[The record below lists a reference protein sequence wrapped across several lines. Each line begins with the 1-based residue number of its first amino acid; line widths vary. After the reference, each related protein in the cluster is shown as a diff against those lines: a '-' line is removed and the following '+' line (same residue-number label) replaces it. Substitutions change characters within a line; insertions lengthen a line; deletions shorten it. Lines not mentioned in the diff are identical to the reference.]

1 MSPGMFPVRGQ
12 AWGQAWA
19 VRGLT
24 PGCTIAS
31 GMKRPVV
38 LAVAAV
44 ALIAAAVL
52 VWVDARRERE
62 FRRLI
67 AVGDAALASGQTFDA
82 IEAFSGALAL
92 KPDSMLASLKRG
104 DTYRRRGE
112 FAAALR
118 DLGQAAFLDPA
129 APRPI
134 ELLGDVQAAMGQY
147 EAAAAEYQ
155 RYLAIDDRAPAVLYK
170 LALAH
175 YRNGMAARAAD
186 PLRRAVAIDDRFAE
200 AHYLLGLSLRD
211 TDRDQ
216 ALRALRRALE
226 VNATFAAA
234 REELARLYEDM
245 GRPQDAIDQLEALA
259 ALEPARP
266 ERLVN
271 VGLAYARIGRRDT
284 AVLTLGRAAERHPDA
299 TVVYTALGRI
309 WLTSAEAQKDPVAL
323 GKAIEAL
330 QPAAA
335 QAGAASETRALYGR
349 ALALSGNMVAAE
361 RMLLQAVATAPVD
374 PSAYRYLAEVAR
386 TARAHDRRE
395 GCGREV
401 RDS

>member
-1 MSPGMFPVRGQ
+1 
-12 AWGQAWA
+12 
-19 VRGLT
+19 
-24 PGCTIAS
+24 
-31 GMKRPVV
+31 MKRPVI
-38 LAVAAV
+38 LAVAGV
-44 ALIAAAVL
+44 AIVTAAVL

-67 AVGDAALASGQTFDA
+67 AVGDAALARGQTFDA
-82 IEAFSGALAL
+82 IEAFSGALVL
-92 KPDSMLASLKRG
+92 KPASMLASLKRG
-104 DTYRRRGE
+104 DTYRRRGDY
-112 FAAALR
+112 AAALR
-118 DLGQAAFLDPA
+118 ELGPAAFLDPA

-134 ELLGDVQAAMGQY
+134 ELLGDVQSALGQY
-147 EAAAAEYQ
+147 AAAATEYQ

-175 YRNGMAARAAD
+175 YRNGMAARAIE

-200 AHYLLGLSLRD
+200 AHYLLGLCLRQ
-211 TDRDQ
+211 TNRTQ
-216 ALRALRRALE
+216 SLRALRRALE
-226 VNATFAAA
+226 INATFAAA
-234 REELARLYEDM
+234 REELARVYEEM
-245 GRPQDAIDQLEALA
+245 GRWQDAIDHLEALA
-259 ALEPARP
+259 ALEPARA

-299 TVVYTALGRI
+299 TIVFTALGRI

-335 QAGAASETRALYGR
+335 QADAASETRALYGR

-361 RMLLQAVATAPVD
+361 RMLLQAVATVPVD

-386 TARAHDRRE
+386 RLGHASVAKDAAQKYA
-395 GCGREV
+395 V
-401 RDS
+401 LAPL

>member
-1 MSPGMFPVRGQ
+1 
-12 AWGQAWA
+12 
-19 VRGLT
+19 
-24 PGCTIAS
+24 
-31 GMKRPVV
+31 MKRPVV

-44 ALIAAAVL
+44 AAITAAVL
-52 VWVDARRERE
+52 VGVDAQRERE

-82 IEAFSGALAL
+82 IESFSGALAL

-147 EAAAAEYQ
+147 AAAAAEYQ
-155 RYLAIDDRAPAVLYK
+155 RYLTIDDRAPSVLYK

-175 YRNGMAARAAD
+175 YRSGMPARATD
-186 PLRRAVAIDDRFAE
+186 PLRKAVAIDDRFAE
-200 AHYLLGLSLRD
+200 AHYLLGLCLRD
-211 TDRDQ
+211 TDRGQ

-234 REELARLYEDM
+234 REELARVYEDM
-245 GRPQDAIDQLEALA
+245 GRAQDAIDQLEALA
-259 ALEPARP
+259 ALEPTRP

-284 AVLTLGRAAERHPDA
+284 AVLTLGRAAERHPEA
-299 TVVYTALGRI
+299 TIVYTALGRI
-309 WLTSAEAQKDPVAL
+309 WLTSAETQKDPVAL
-323 GKAIEAL
+323 SKAIEAL

-361 RMLLQAVATAPVD
+361 RMLLQAVATVPVD
-374 PSAYRYLAEVAR
+374 PSAYRYLSEVAR
-386 TARAHDRRE
+386 RLGHISVAKDAAMKYASLAPSRL
-395 GCGREV
+395 
-401 RDS
+401 

>member
-1 MSPGMFPVRGQ
+1 
-12 AWGQAWA
+12 
-19 VRGLT
+19 
-24 PGCTIAS
+24 
-31 GMKRPVV
+31 MKRPVI

-44 ALIAAAVL
+44 AIVTAAVL
-52 VWVDARRERE
+52 VGVDARRERE

-67 AVGDAALASGQTFDA
+67 AVGDAAIANGQTFDA
-82 IEAFSGALAL
+82 IEAFSGALVL
-92 KPDSMLASLKRG
+92 KPASMLASLKRG
-104 DTYRRRGE
+104 DTYRRRGDY
-112 FAAALR
+112 AAALR

-134 ELLGDVQAAMGQY
+134 ELLGDVQVALGQY
-147 EAAAAEYQ
+147 AAAATEYQ

-175 YRNGMAARAAD
+175 YRNGMAARAID

-200 AHYLLGLSLRD
+200 AHYLLGLCLRE
-211 TDRDQ
+211 TDRRQ
-216 ALRALRRALE
+216 SLRALRRALE
-226 VNATFAAA
+226 INATFAAA
-234 REELARLYEDM
+234 REELARVYEEM
-245 GRPQDAIDQLEALA
+245 GRWQDAIDHLEALA
-259 ALEPARP
+259 ALEPARA

-299 TVVYTALGRI
+299 TIVFTALGRI

-335 QAGAASETRALYGR
+335 QADAASETRALYGR

-361 RMLLQAVATAPVD
+361 RMLLQAVATVPVD

-386 TARAHDRRE
+386 RLGHASVAKDAAAKYA
-395 GCGREV
+395 V
-401 RDS
+401 LAPL

>member
-1 MSPGMFPVRGQ
+1 
-12 AWGQAWA
+12 
-19 VRGLT
+19 
-24 PGCTIAS
+24 
-31 GMKRPVV
+31 MKRSVV
-38 LAVAAV
+38 LTVAALAV
-44 ALIAAAVL
+44 VAAAVL
-52 VWVDARRERE
+52 VWADARRERE

-67 AVGDAALASGQTFDA
+67 AVGDAALAGDQTFDA

-92 KPDSMLASLKRG
+92 KPNSMLASLKRG

-112 FAAALR
+112 YAAALR

-134 ELLGDVQAAMGQY
+134 ELLGDVQTALGQY
-147 EAAAAEYQ
+147 AAAAAEYQ
-155 RYLAIDDRAPAVLYK
+155 RYLAIDDRAPGVLYK

-175 YRNGMAARAAD
+175 YRNGMAARAVD
-186 PLRRAVAIDDRFAE
+186 PLRHAITLNDRFAE
-200 AHYLLGLSLRD
+200 AHYLLGLCLRE
-211 TDRDQ
+211 TDRRQ
-216 ALRALRRALE
+216 SLGAFRHALE
-226 VNATFAAA
+226 ISPTFAAA
-234 REELARLYEDM
+234 REELARLYEQM
-245 GRPQDAIDQLEALA
+245 GRWQDSIDELEALA

-266 ERLVN
+266 ERLVS

-309 WLTSAEAQKDPVAL
+309 WLTSAEGQNDPVAL

-335 QAGAASETRALYGR
+335 QADAVSETRTLYGR
-349 ALALSGNMVAAE
+349 ALALSGNMIAAE
-361 RMLLQAVATAPVD
+361 RMLLQAVAMVPVD

-386 TARAHDRRE
+386 RLGHATIAKDAATKYALLTASAL
-395 GCGREV
+395 
-401 RDS
+401 

>member
-1 MSPGMFPVRGQ
+1 
-12 AWGQAWA
+12 
-19 VRGLT
+19 
-24 PGCTIAS
+24 
-31 GMKRPVV
+31 MKRPVV
-38 LAVAAV
+38 LAVAAA

-67 AVGDAALASGQTFDA
+67 AVGDAALASGQTFRA
-82 IEAFSGALAL
+82 IEAFSGALTL

-112 FAAALR
+112 FGAALR

-147 EAAAAEYQ
+147 EAAATEYQ
-155 RYLAIDDRAPAVLYK
+155 RYLTIDDRAPAVLYK

-175 YRNGMAARAAD
+175 YRNGMAPKAAD

-245 GRPQDAIDQLEALA
+245 GRHQDAIDQLEALA

-271 VGLAYARIGRRDT
+271 VGLAYARIGRRNT

-299 TVVYTALGRI
+299 TIVYTALGRI

-335 QAGAASETRALYGR
+335 QAGAGSETRALYGR

-361 RMLLQAVATAPVD
+361 RMLLQAVAAPPVD

-386 TARAHDRRE
+386 RLGHMAVARDAA
-395 GCGREV
+395 
-401 RDS
+401 SKYATLAPSTL

>member
-1 MSPGMFPVRGQ
+1 
-12 AWGQAWA
+12 
-19 VRGLT
+19 
-24 PGCTIAS
+24 
-31 GMKRPVV
+31 MKRPV
-38 LAVAAV
+38 LFTVAAV
-44 ALIAAAVL
+44 AIVTAAVL

-67 AVGDAALASGQTFDA
+67 AVGDAALAGGQTFDA

-92 KPDSMLASLKRG
+92 KPESMLASLKRG

-112 FAAALR
+112 YSAALR

-134 ELLGDVQAAMGQY
+134 ELLGDVQTALGQY
-147 EAAAAEYQ
+147 AAAAAEYQ
-155 RYLAIDDRAPAVLYK
+155 RYLTLDDRASVVLYK

-175 YRNGMAARAAD
+175 YRNGAAARAVD

-200 AHYLLGLSLRD
+200 AHYLLGLCLRETDRAQSLRS
-211 TDRDQ
+211 
-216 ALRALRRALE
+216 LRRALE
-226 VNATFAAA
+226 VNTTFAAA
-234 REELARLYEDM
+234 REELARVYEEM
-245 GRPQDAIDQLEALA
+245 GRWQDAIDQLEWLA
-259 ALEPARP
+259 ALEPTRA

-284 AVLTLGRAAERHPDA
+284 AILTLGRAAERHPEA
-299 TVVYTALGRI
+299 TAVYTALGRI
-309 WLTSAEAQKDPVAL
+309 WLTSAEAQQDRVAL

-335 QAGAASETRALYGR
+335 RAGAASETRALYGR

-361 RMLLQAVATAPVD
+361 RMLLQAVATVPVD

-386 TARAHDRRE
+386 RLGHAAVAKDAAAKYAIL
-395 GCGREV
+395 GPI
-401 RDS
+401 

>member
-1 MSPGMFPVRGQ
+1 
-12 AWGQAWA
+12 
-19 VRGLT
+19 
-24 PGCTIAS
+24 
-31 GMKRPVV
+31 MKRPVV
-38 LAVAAV
+38 LTVAAV
-44 ALIAAAVL
+44 AIVAAAVL

-67 AVGDAALASGQTFDA
+67 AVGDAALAGDQTFDA

-92 KPDSMLASLKRG
+92 KPNSMLASLKRG

-112 FAAALR
+112 YAAALR

-134 ELLGDVQAAMGQY
+134 ELLGDVQTALGQY
-147 EAAAAEYQ
+147 AAAAAEYQ
-155 RYLAIDDRAPAVLYK
+155 RYLAIDDRAPGVLYK

-175 YRNGMAARAAD
+175 YRNGLAARAVD
-186 PLRRAVAIDDRFAE
+186 PLRRAITLNDRFAE
-200 AHYLLGLSLRD
+200 AHYLLGLCLRE
-211 TDRDQ
+211 TDRRQ
-216 ALRALRRALE
+216 SLGAFRRALE
-226 VNATFAAA
+226 ISPTFAAA
-234 REELARLYEDM
+234 REELARMYEQM
-245 GRPQDAIDQLEALA
+245 GRWQDSIDELEALA

-266 ERLVN
+266 ERLVS

-309 WLTSAEAQKDPVAL
+309 WLTTAEGQKDPVAL

-335 QAGAASETRALYGR
+335 QADAGSETRALYGR

-361 RMLLQAVATAPVD
+361 RMLLRAVAMVPVD
-374 PSAYRYLAEVAR
+374 PAAYRYLAEVA
-386 TARAHDRRE
+386 
-395 GCGREV
+395 GRLGHATIAK
-401 RDS
+401 DAAAKYALLASSAL

>member
-1 MSPGMFPVRGQ
+1 
-12 AWGQAWA
+12 
-19 VRGLT
+19 
-24 PGCTIAS
+24 
-31 GMKRPVV
+31 MKRPVV
-38 LAVAAV
+38 LSVAAV
-44 ALIAAAVL
+44 AIVAAAVL

-67 AVGDAALASGQTFDA
+67 AVGDAALAGDQTFDA

-92 KPDSMLASLKRG
+92 KPNSMLASLKRG

-112 FAAALR
+112 YAAALR

-134 ELLGDVQAAMGQY
+134 ELLGDVQTALGQY
-147 EAAAAEYQ
+147 AAAAAEYQ
-155 RYLAIDDRAPAVLYK
+155 RYLAIDDRAPGVLYK

-175 YRNGMAARAAD
+175 YRNGMAARAVD
-186 PLRRAVAIDDRFAE
+186 PLRRAITLNDRFAE
-200 AHYLLGLSLRD
+200 AHYLLGLCLRE
-211 TDRDQ
+211 TDRRQ
-216 ALRALRRALE
+216 SLGAFRRALE
-226 VNATFAAA
+226 ISPTFAAA
-234 REELARLYEDM
+234 REELARMYEQM
-245 GRPQDAIDQLEALA
+245 GRWQDSIDELEALA

-266 ERLVN
+266 ERLVS

-309 WLTSAEAQKDPVAL
+309 WLTSAEGQKDPAAL

-335 QAGAASETRALYGR
+335 HPDAVSETRALYGR

-361 RMLLQAVATAPVD
+361 RMLLRAVAMVPVD
-374 PSAYRYLAEVAR
+374 PSAYRYLAEVA
-386 TARAHDRRE
+386 
-395 GCGREV
+395 GRLGHATIAN
-401 RDS
+401 DAAAKYALLASSAL

>member
-1 MSPGMFPVRGQ
+1 
-12 AWGQAWA
+12 
-19 VRGLT
+19 
-24 PGCTIAS
+24 
-31 GMKRPVV
+31 MKRSVV
-38 LAVAAV
+38 LTVAAV
-44 ALIAAAVL
+44 AIVAAAVL

-67 AVGDAALASGQTFDA
+67 AVGDAALAGGQTSDA

-92 KPDSMLASLKRG
+92 KPNSMLASLKRG

-112 FAAALR
+112 YAAALR

-134 ELLGDVQAAMGQY
+134 ELLGDVQTALGQY
-147 EAAAAEYQ
+147 AAAAAEYQ
-155 RYLAIDDRAPAVLYK
+155 RYLAIDDRAPGVLYK

-175 YRNGMAARAAD
+175 YRNGMAARAVD
-186 PLRRAVAIDDRFAE
+186 PLRNAITLNDRFAE
-200 AHYLLGLSLRD
+200 AHYLLGLCLRE
-211 TDRDQ
+211 TDRRQ
-216 ALRALRRALE
+216 SLGAFRRALE
-226 VNATFAAA
+226 ISPTFAAA
-234 REELARLYEDM
+234 REELARLYEQM
-245 GRPQDAIDQLEALA
+245 GRWQDSIDELEALA

-266 ERLVN
+266 ERLVS

-299 TVVYTALGRI
+299 TVVYTALGRL
-309 WLTSAEAQKDPVAL
+309 WLTSAEGQQDPVAL

-335 QAGAASETRALYGR
+335 QADAVSETRALYGR

-361 RMLLQAVATAPVD
+361 RMLLRAVAMVPVD

-386 TARAHDRRE
+386 RLGHATIAKDAAAKYALLA
-395 GCGREV
+395 
-401 RDS
+401 SSAL

>member
-1 MSPGMFPVRGQ
+1 
-12 AWGQAWA
+12 
-19 VRGLT
+19 
-24 PGCTIAS
+24 
-31 GMKRPVV
+31 MKRSVV
-38 LAVAAV
+38 ISVAAV
-44 ALIAAAVL
+44 AIVAATVL
-52 VWVDARRERE
+52 VLVDARRERE

-67 AVGDAALASGQTFDA
+67 AVGDAALANGQTFDA
-82 IEAFSGALAL
+82 IEAFSGALTL
-92 KPDSMLASLKRG
+92 KPQSMLASLKRG

-112 FAAALR
+112 YAAALR

-134 ELLGDVQAAMGQY
+134 ELLGDVQAALGQY
-147 EAAAAEYQ
+147 AAAAAEYQ
-155 RYLAIDDRAPAVLYK
+155 RYLALDDRAPGVLYK

-175 YRNGMAARAAD
+175 YRNGMADRAVD
-186 PLRRAVAIDDRFAE
+186 PLRRAVAMDDRFAE

-211 TDRDQ
+211 TDRQ
-216 ALRALRRALE
+216 QSLRALRRALE
-226 VNATFAAA
+226 VNPTFAAA
-234 REELARLYEDM
+234 REELARVYEQM
-245 GRPQDAIDQLEALA
+245 GRWQDAIDELEALA
-259 ALEPARP
+259 ALEPSRP

-335 QAGAASETRALYGR
+335 QPDAVSETRSLYGR

-361 RMLLQAVATAPVD
+361 RMLLQAIAMTPVD

-386 TARAHDRRE
+386 RLGHGNVAKDAAAKYALLA
-395 GCGREV
+395 
-401 RDS
+401 SSAL

>member
-1 MSPGMFPVRGQ
+1 
-12 AWGQAWA
+12 
-19 VRGLT
+19 
-24 PGCTIAS
+24 
-31 GMKRPVV
+31 MKRSVI

-44 ALIAAAVL
+44 AAVTAAAL

-67 AVGDAALASGQTFDA
+67 AVGDAALAAGQTFAA
-82 IEAFSGALAL
+82 IEAFSGALAF
-92 KPDSMLASLKRG
+92 KPASMLASLKRG

-112 FAAALR
+112 YTAALR
-118 DLGQAAFLDPA
+118 DLGQAASLDPA

-134 ELLGDVQAAMGQY
+134 ELLGDVQIALGHY
-147 EAAAAEYQ
+147 AAAASEYQ
-155 RYLAIDDRAPAVLYK
+155 RYLAVDDRAPAVLYK

-175 YRNGMAARAAD
+175 YRSGAAARALE

-200 AHYLLGLSLRD
+200 AHYLLGMCLRESDRAQSLRS
-211 TDRDQ
+211 
-216 ALRALRRALE
+216 LRRAIE

-234 REELARLYEDM
+234 REELARVYEEM
-245 GRPQDAIDQLEALA
+245 GRWQDAIDQLEALA
-259 ALEPARP
+259 ALEPRRP

-284 AVLTLGRAAERHPDA
+284 AVLTLGRAAERHPNA
-299 TVVYTALGRI
+299 AVVYTALGRI
-309 WLTSAEAQKDPVAL
+309 WLISAEAQQDRVAL

-335 QAGAASETRALYGR
+335 QADAPSETRALYGR

-361 RMLLQAVATAPVD
+361 RMLLQAVSATPVD

-386 TARAHDRRE
+386 RLGHAAVAKDAAAKYALLAP
-395 GCGREV
+395 
-401 RDS
+401 SPL

>member
-1 MSPGMFPVRGQ
+1 
-12 AWGQAWA
+12 
-19 VRGLT
+19 
-24 PGCTIAS
+24 
-31 GMKRPVV
+31 MKRPVIV
-38 LAVAAV
+38 AIGVAA
-44 ALIAAAVL
+44 LIGASVL
-52 VWVDARRERE
+52 VWFDASREWE

-67 AVGDAALASGQTFDA
+67 AAGDAALASGQTFRA

-118 DLGQAAFLDPA
+118 DLGQAAFLDPD

-134 ELLGDVQAAMGQY
+134 ELLGDVQAAMGQND
-147 EAAAAEYQ
+147 AAAAEYQ

-175 YRNGMAARAAD
+175 YRNGMPARAAD

-200 AHYLLGLSLRD
+200 AHYLLGLLLRD
-211 TDRDQ
+211 TDRAQ
-216 ALRALRRALE
+216 ALRALQRALDL
-226 VNATFAAA
+226 NATFAPA

-259 ALEPARP
+259 ALEPTRP

-271 VGLAYARIGRRDT
+271 VGLAYARMGRRNT
-284 AVLTLGRAAERHPDA
+284 AVLTLGRAAERHPEA

-309 WLTSAEAQKDPVAL
+309 WLTSAETQKDPIAL
-323 GKAIEAL
+323 GKALEAL
-330 QPAAA
+330 QPAAS
-335 QAGAASETRALYGR
+335 QTGAGSDTRALYGR
-349 ALALSGNMVAAE
+349 ALALSGDMVAAE
-361 RMLLQAVATAPVD
+361 RMLLQAVGTVPVD

-386 TARAHDRRE
+386 RLGHTRVARDAAAKYA
-395 GCGREV
+395 V
-401 RDS
+401 LAPSTF

>member
-1 MSPGMFPVRGQ
+1 
-12 AWGQAWA
+12 
-19 VRGLT
+19 
-24 PGCTIAS
+24 
-31 GMKRPVV
+31 MKRPVV
-38 LAVAAV
+38 LAVAAA

-67 AVGDAALASGQTFDA
+67 AVGDAALASGQTFRA
-82 IEAFSGALAL
+82 IEAFSGALTL

-112 FAAALR
+112 FGAALR

-147 EAAAAEYQ
+147 EAAATEYQ
-155 RYLAIDDRAPAVLYK
+155 RYLTIDDRAPAVLYK

-175 YRNGMAARAAD
+175 YRNGMAPKAAD

-234 REELARLYEDM
+234 REELARLYEDI
-245 GRPQDAIDQLEALA
+245 GRHQDAIDQLEALA

-271 VGLAYARIGRRDT
+271 VGLAYARIGRRNT

-309 WLTSAEAQKDPVAL
+309 WLTSAEAEKDPVAL

-361 RMLLQAVATAPVD
+361 RMLLQAVATPPVD

-386 TARAHDRRE
+386 RLGHMAVARDAA
-395 GCGREV
+395 
-401 RDS
+401 SKYAILAPSTL

>member
-1 MSPGMFPVRGQ
+1 
-12 AWGQAWA
+12 
-19 VRGLT
+19 
-24 PGCTIAS
+24 
-31 GMKRPVV
+31 MKRSVV
-38 LAVAAV
+38 LTVAAV
-44 ALIAAAVL
+44 AIVAAAVL

-67 AVGDAALASGQTFDA
+67 AVGDAALAGDQTFDA

-92 KPDSMLASLKRG
+92 KPNSMLASLKRG

-112 FAAALR
+112 YAAALR

-134 ELLGDVQAAMGQY
+134 ELLGDVQTALGQY
-147 EAAAAEYQ
+147 AAAAAEYQ
-155 RYLAIDDRAPAVLYK
+155 RYLAIDDRAPGVLYK

-175 YRNGMAARAAD
+175 YRNGMAARAVD
-186 PLRRAVAIDDRFAE
+186 PLRHAITLNDRFSE
-200 AHYLLGLSLRD
+200 AHYLLGLCLRE
-211 TDRDQ
+211 TDRRQ
-216 ALRALRRALE
+216 SLGAFHRALE
-226 VNATFAAA
+226 ISPTFAAA
-234 REELARLYEDM
+234 REELARLYEQM
-245 GRPQDAIDQLEALA
+245 GRWQDSIDELEALA

-266 ERLVN
+266 ERLVS

-309 WLTSAEAQKDPVAL
+309 WLTSAEGQKDPVAL

-335 QAGAASETRALYGR
+335 QADAVSETRALYGR

-361 RMLLQAVATAPVD
+361 RMLLRAVAMTPVD

-386 TARAHDRRE
+386 RLGHATIAKDAAAKYALLA
-395 GCGREV
+395 
-401 RDS
+401 SSAL

>member
-1 MSPGMFPVRGQ
+1 
-12 AWGQAWA
+12 
-19 VRGLT
+19 
-24 PGCTIAS
+24 
-31 GMKRPVV
+31 MKRPVV
-38 LAVAAV
+38 LVVAAV
-44 ALIAAAVL
+44 AIVAAAVL

-67 AVGDAALASGQTFDA
+67 AVGDAALAGDQTFDA

-92 KPDSMLASLKRG
+92 KPNSMLASLKRG

-112 FAAALR
+112 YAAALR

-134 ELLGDVQAAMGQY
+134 ELLGDVQTALGQY
-147 EAAAAEYQ
+147 APAAAEYQ
-155 RYLAIDDRAPAVLYK
+155 RYLAIDDRAPGVLYK

-175 YRNGMAARAAD
+175 YRNGLAARAVD
-186 PLRRAVAIDDRFAE
+186 PLRRAIALNDRFAE
-200 AHYLLGLSLRD
+200 APYLLGLCLRE
-211 TDRDQ
+211 TDRRQ
-216 ALRALRRALE
+216 SLGAFRRALE
-226 VNATFAAA
+226 ISPTFAAA
-234 REELARLYEDM
+234 REELARLYEQM
-245 GRPQDAIDQLEALA
+245 GRWQDSIDELEALA

-266 ERLVN
+266 ERLVS

-309 WLTSAEAQKDPVAL
+309 WLTSAEGQKDPVAL

-335 QAGAASETRALYGR
+335 EADAVSETRALYGR

-361 RMLLQAVATAPVD
+361 RMLLRAVAMVPVD

-386 TARAHDRRE
+386 RLGHATIAKDAAAKYALLA
-395 GCGREV
+395 
-401 RDS
+401 SSAL

>member
-1 MSPGMFPVRGQ
+1 
-12 AWGQAWA
+12 
-19 VRGLT
+19 
-24 PGCTIAS
+24 
-31 GMKRPVV
+31 MKLPVV
-38 LAVAAV
+38 LTVTAV
-44 ALIAAAVL
+44 ALITAAVL
-52 VWVDARRERE
+52 VWVDARQERE

-67 AVGDAALASGQTFDA
+67 AVGDAAVASGQTFSA

-112 FAAALR
+112 FTAALR

-134 ELLGDVQAAMGQY
+134 ELLGDVQAAMGQH
-147 EAAAAEYQ
+147 AAAAVEYQ
-155 RYLAIDDRAPAVLYK
+155 KYLTIDDRAPSVLYK

-175 YRNGMAARAAD
+175 YRSGASVRAAD
-186 PLRRAVAIDDRFAE
+186 SLRKAVAIDDRFVE
-200 AHYLLGLSLRD
+200 AHYLLGLCLRE
-211 TDRDQ
+211 TDRPQ
-216 ALRALRRALE
+216 SLRALRRALE
-226 VNATFAAA
+226 ISATFAAA

-245 GRPQDAIDQLEALA
+245 GRYQDAIDQLEALA
-259 ALEPARP
+259 ALEPTRP

-284 AVLTLGRAAERHPDA
+284 AVLTLGRAAERHPQA

-309 WLTSAEAQKDPVAL
+309 WLNSAEAQKDTVAL

-335 QAGAASETRALYGR
+335 HADAGSETRALYGR

-361 RMLLQAVATAPVD
+361 RMLLRAVATAPVD
-374 PSAYRYLAEVAR
+374 PSAYRYLADVAR
-386 TARAHDRRE
+386 RLGHITVAKDAA
-395 GCGREV
+395 
-401 RDS
+401 SKYATLAPSTL

>member
-1 MSPGMFPVRGQ
+1 
-12 AWGQAWA
+12 
-19 VRGLT
+19 
-24 PGCTIAS
+24 
-31 GMKRPVV
+31 MKRPVV
-38 LAVAAV
+38 LSVAAV
-44 ALIAAAVL
+44 AIVAATVL
-52 VWVDARRERE
+52 VLVDARRERE

-67 AVGDAALASGQTFDA
+67 AVGDAALAAGQTFDA
-82 IEAFSGALAL
+82 IEAFSGALTL
-92 KPDSMLASLKRG
+92 KPQSMLAALKRG

-112 FAAALR
+112 YAAALR

-134 ELLGDVQAAMGQY
+134 ELLGDVQAALGQY
-147 EAAAAEYQ
+147 AAAAAEYQ
-155 RYLAIDDRAPAVLYK
+155 RYLALDDRDPGVLYK

-175 YRNGMAARAAD
+175 YRNGMAARAVD

-211 TDRDQ
+211 ADRQ
-216 ALRALRRALE
+216 QSLRALRRALE
-226 VNATFAAA
+226 VNFTFAAA
-234 REELARLYEDM
+234 REELARAYEQM
-245 GRPQDAIDQLEALA
+245 GRWQDAIDELERLA
-259 ALEPARP
+259 ALEPSRP

-323 GKAIEAL
+323 SKAIEAL

-335 QAGAASETRALYGR
+335 QPDAVSETRALYGR

-361 RMLLQAVATAPVD
+361 RMLLQAVAMTPVD
-374 PSAYRYLAEVAR
+374 PSAYRYLADVS
-386 TARAHDRRE
+386 
-395 GCGREV
+395 GRLGHASIAK
-401 RDS
+401 DAAAKYALLASSAL

>member
-1 MSPGMFPVRGQ
+1 
-12 AWGQAWA
+12 
-19 VRGLT
+19 
-24 PGCTIAS
+24 
-31 GMKRPVV
+31 MKRTVIIT
-38 LAVAAV
+38 VAAV
-44 ALIAAAVL
+44 AIVAAAVL

-67 AVGDAALASGQTFDA
+67 AVGDAALAAGQTFDA
-82 IEAFSGALAL
+82 IEAFSGALTL
-92 KPDSMLASLKRG
+92 KPESMLASLKRG

-112 FAAALR
+112 YAAALR

-134 ELLGDVQAAMGQY
+134 ELLGDVQAALGQY
-147 EAAAAEYQ
+147 AAAAAEYQ
-155 RYLAIDDRAPAVLYK
+155 RYLALDDRAPAVLYK

-175 YRNGMAARAAD
+175 YRSGTAARAVD
-186 PLRRAVAIDDRFAE
+186 PLRRAVALDDRFTE
-200 AHYLLGLSLRD
+200 AHYLLGLSLREN
-211 TDRDQ
+211 DRQ
-216 ALRALRRALE
+216 QSLRALRRALE
-226 VNATFAAA
+226 VNPTFAAA
-234 REELARLYEDM
+234 REELARVYEQM
-245 GRPQDAIDQLEALA
+245 GRWQDAIDELEALA

-284 AVLTLGRAAERHPDA
+284 AILTLGRAAERHPDA

-335 QAGAASETRALYGR
+335 QADAVSETRALYGR

-361 RMLLQAVATAPVD
+361 RMLLQAVAMAPVD

-386 TARAHDRRE
+386 RLGHMSIANDAA
-395 GCGREV
+395 
-401 RDS
+401 SKYAILASSSL